1 VRRWLVTGLWAAG
14 VVVLV
19 VGGFLANSLVKPPPP
34 VVYKGVVAVDKPG
47 YSSNGTL
54 EKPSHTD
61 LSAVET
67 ALRTSAD
74 AILDGNRA
82 AFLGVVDDARTGF
95 AQEQRTVWMNTR
107 QLHFQMLRYT
117 YDGLV
122 EPDKPLHTPS
132 FLAQV
137 TTTYELKGF
146 DTAPIQV
153 EDGFTFVREDGTW
166 KLASVTDAAGQF
178 NATTL
183 PVPWEGAP
191 IEAYGDPDYL
201 AIVDRGQGA
210 LARHL
215 VALCHQ
221 ANNAAGLLL
230 GSQNTR
236 PTVVLAT
243 SHTRGFAKF
252 SGPDALA
259 VTYRL
264 PTADG
269 LLSAWRLVLN
279 PAYVDRV
286 ARDPVVLTHELTHLA
301 TQSYLPY
308 LPAWLAEGTAEYV
321 GWHAAGGLAAQAR
334 WRGYTSA
341 RSLPDR
347 LPITANFYLQH
358 VELNYVQGMALVTWV
373 EQHRGSHAVLALMKA
388 FAAEGAG
395 NPSYDPDVAAEHV
408 LRSTLGMS
416 SAQLAREAYAGLNA
430 VAGS

>member
-1 VRRWLVTGLWAAG
+1 MRRWVVSGLWTAG
-14 VVVLV
+14 IVVLL

-34 VVYKGVVAVDKPG
+34 AAYTGRVALDEPG

-54 EKPSHTD
+54 EKPSRAD
-61 LSAVET
+61 LTTVQT
-67 ALRTSAD
+67 ALRTRAH
-74 AILDGNRA
+74 AILDGDRA
-82 AFLGVVDDARTGF
+82 AFLGVVDGDRSAF
-95 AQEQRTVWMNTR
+95 AKEQRTVWQNTR
-107 QLHFQMLRYT
+107 QLHFQMLSYT

-122 EPDKPLHTPS
+122 EPDAPLHTPS

-153 EDGFTFVREDGTW
+153 DDGFTFVKQDGTW
-166 KLASVTDAAGQF
+166 KLASVTDAASQF
-178 NATTL
+178 NAKTL

-191 IEAYGDPDYL
+191 IRAYGDADYL

-215 VALCHQ
+215 VALCHE
-221 ANNAAGLLL
+221 ANTAAGLLL

-243 SHTRGFAKF
+243 THSRGFAKF

-269 LLSAWRLVLN
+269 LLSGWRLVLN
-279 PAYVDRV
+279 PEYVERV

-321 GWHAAGGLAAQAR
+321 GWHTAGGLAAQAR

-341 RSLPDR
+341 RSLPDL
-347 LPITANFYLQH
+347 LPISANFYLQH
-358 VELNYVQGMALVTWV
+358 VELNYVQGMALVTWI

-388 FAAEGAG
+388 YTAEGTG
-395 NPSYDPDVAAEHV
+395 NPSFDPDVATEHV

-416 SAQLAREAYAGLNA
+416 SAELAREAYAGLNA
-430 VAGS
+430 VAGT